1 MYGILCLK
9 DGDPKLTVPI
19 KDSEDDSC
27 MATWDTLEEAQA
39 FAKDHI
45 MCQISL
51 VLYVDLENYKID

>member
-9 DGDPKLTVPI
+9 DGDPNITLMIQDADET
-19 KDSEDDSC
+19 
-27 MATWDTLEEAQA
+27 MYTWETLKEAQA
-39 FAKDHI
+39 FAADHI